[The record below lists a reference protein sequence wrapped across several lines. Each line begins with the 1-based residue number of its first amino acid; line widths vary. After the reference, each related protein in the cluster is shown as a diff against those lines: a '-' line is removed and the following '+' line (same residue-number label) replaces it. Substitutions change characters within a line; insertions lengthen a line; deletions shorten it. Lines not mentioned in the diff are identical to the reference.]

1 MTIMPSKEI
10 RALWRNAAA
19 AITLVMALNPI
30 GAPHVAAQY
39 FPLPYDPNDKL
50 HQVNPNARPAPET
63 PKQAAPPPQ
72 SLKKQPTLQEAIA
85 AAKATKPEDRFYTKC
100 LNPEQLSSMV
110 GTPLQTDR
118 LGDLNLLPPILGRK
132 VTAMQQEN
140 VTLAREINS
149 VRQLYVQY
157 ADGSARFYFGVN
169 TDAEAKDSAHK
180 IRLFGDTTQGK
191 AQAGDFSIAGTILNN
206 QLKEYPI
213 WLLQDDTKLV
223 VENRKLLQHIRDNNF
238 VTAAGTI
245 DINKLAPNLQG
256 QAKILQNFMA
266 GRNWAIVR
274 NQPEIALLPPNT
286 INQPTLVPAGYQN
299 GAYAFYGIQGLPP
312 NTDPETTFG
321 ELYAQAAQN
330 NDPSRISTS
339 RQLMSM
345 AQNATV
351 DLSGASATPAPIAPP
366 TAPLSAAPFGGTG
379 ATTPQD
385 ETLHQVLPKSG
396 VPQSAPVTP
405 VAPSAQ
411 PPAAL
416 SSSQQTSPLPLPIL
430 TNDDKN
436 NIRKARTNAI
446 AATGSQWN
454 KVMNLFKDPEYT
466 GPVADGKNLILPP
479 ISDAEAQ
486 KFLACY
492 MEPSCYTPKNGEQIR
507 HKDWGFRKP
516 SEPQAAPRPQSFN
529 PNITPSGP
537 VRPNALASHSDPAT
551 AAQLAKIRA
560 LRAQSVAVI
569 NQSKGQSHHTP

>member
-19 AITLVMALNPI
+19 AITLATALHLT
-30 GAPHVAAQY
+30 GAPHVAAQHNL
-39 FPLPYDPNDKL
+39 PLPLDTSPAQ
-50 HQVNPNARPAPET
+50 QVNPDARPGPT
-63 PKQAAPPPQ
+63 APPPSPPKQ
-72 SLKKQPTLQEAIA
+72 QTLEQALKELR
-85 AAKATKPEDRFYTKC
+85 ATKPEDRFYTKC

-140 VTLAREINS
+140 VALAREING

-169 TDAEAKDSAHK
+169 TEATAKDSAHK
-180 IRLFGDTTQGK
+180 IRLFGDTTRGQ
-191 AQAGDFSIAGTILNN
+191 AQAGDFSIAGTILSN
-206 QLKEYPI
+206 QLKEYPV
-213 WLLQDDTKLV
+213 WLLQDDTKLM
-223 VENRKLLQHIRDNNF
+223 VENRKLLQHIRDNNL

-245 DINKLAPNLQG
+245 DINKLAPNLQD
-256 QAKILQNFMA
+256 QAKTLQNFMA
-266 GRNWAIVR
+266 GRGWAIVR

-321 ELYAQAAQN
+321 QLYAQAAQN
-330 NDPSRISTS
+330 NDPSRISTA

-385 ETLHQVLPKSG
+385 ETLRQVLPKSG
-396 VPQSAPVTP
+396 AHQSAP

-411 PPAAL
+411 PQAAL
-416 SSSQQTSPLPLPIL
+416 SPLQQTSPLPLPLPIL